1 MLALRLHMA
10 TPSLVVQGAGL
21 SNLRVSLNSSCK
33 CANVPDGVGK
43 LPAGFL
49 GFYSGMRAK
58 IVQSILAAALLMAI
72 KEELTASMRKAL
84 QAPISVRAAVR

>member
-1 MLALRLHMA
+1 MTRGKCPAALCKLRIDLRL
-10 TPSLVVQGAGL
+10 G
-21 SNLRVSLNSSCK
+21 SC
-33 CANVPDGVGK
+33 GK
-43 LPAGFL
+43 LPRFLVLLLAGFL

-84 QAPISVRAAVR
+84 QTPVLIQSPVR